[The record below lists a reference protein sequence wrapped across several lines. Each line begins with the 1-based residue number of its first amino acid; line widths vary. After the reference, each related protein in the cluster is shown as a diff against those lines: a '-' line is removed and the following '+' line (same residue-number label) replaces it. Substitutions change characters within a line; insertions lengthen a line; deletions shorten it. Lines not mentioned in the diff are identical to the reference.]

1 LGTDELK
8 GAAKNSLRRFLTDL
22 EHWQRCLQTMPP
34 AELAQMVL
42 DESGYTQ
49 MWMQDKSAEAP
60 GRLENLKELVSA
72 LDEFQSLGDFLE
84 HVSLVMDNN
93 SAAQS
98 EAVSIM
104 TLHSAKGLEFN
115 TVFLAGWEEGI
126 FPNARSL
133 DAEAREGL
141 EEERRLAYVGLTR
154 ARKRVYIS
162 FVANRRL
169 HGLWQSSL
177 PSRFIDELP
186 KDLVD
191 IHTQPGLF
199 ARRSYEEEEQRIKK
213 PLHLSSSALSP
224 ASMPRALYQV
234 RDRVFHLKF
243 GYGQVVEVMGDKLEV
258 DFEHSGLKKVMT
270 SFVEKK

>member
-1 LGTDELK
+1 
-8 GAAKNSLRRFLTDL
+8 
-22 EHWQRCLQTMPP
+22 
-34 AELAQMVL
+34 VL

-154 ARKRVYIS
+154 ARQRVYIS

-243 GYGQVVEVMGDKLEV
+243 GYGQVVEVMGDKLAV